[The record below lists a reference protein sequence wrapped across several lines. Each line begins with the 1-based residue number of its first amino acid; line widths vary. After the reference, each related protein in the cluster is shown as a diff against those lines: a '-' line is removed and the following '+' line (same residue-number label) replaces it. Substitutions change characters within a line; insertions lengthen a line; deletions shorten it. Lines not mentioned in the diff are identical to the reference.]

1 MNAPYGVIT
10 VAGFRP
16 DGSALMQTW
25 RLTEDDRAFIAA
37 VLAEKLGQP
46 HSETLASPENV
57 TTVGDLV
64 LNAPGAVTTFQE
76 RP

>member
-1 MNAPYGVIT
+1 MKPYGVIT

-16 DGSALMQTW
+16 DGSALLQTW
-25 RLTEDDRAFIAA
+25 QLSEDDRAFIAG

-57 TTVGDLV
+57 DTVGGIV
-64 LNAPGAVTTFQE
+64 LNEPGAVTTYRE
-76 RP
+76 AL